1 MDPDLKTN
9 LVLDKCFL
17 HGMKDQLWFNCYERV
32 KLLLHVQ
39 TDSRKYRFLDCNGSL
54 YHPVQYT

>member
-17 HGMKDQLWFNCYERV
+17 HGMNFIKKIKYGKINCGLIVMNVLSYFYTFKQILENI
-32 KLLLHVQ
+32 
-39 TDSRKYRFLDCNGSL
+39 DS
-54 YHPVQYT
+54 